1 MIKVIFQ
8 INRKYRLFNTPSCM
22 IIWKKNILG
31 SPPTHCIKMYSIQ
44 VKCYH
49 LKLKHECTK
58 ENIGKNII
66 KYPHTGEEHLKQDTK
81 SEVVK
86 IL

>member
-1 MIKVIFQ
+1 
-8 INRKYRLFNTPSCM
+8 
-22 IIWKKNILG
+22 
-31 SPPTHCIKMYSIQ
+31 MYSIQ

-49 LKLKHECTK
+49 LKLKHEHTK

-66 KYPHTGEEHLKQDTK
+66 KYPHMAEEHLKQDTK